1 MTTVGPLIIGILT
14 HTPLYVWAIFAFI
27 AFLGY
32 QRTKDRTVQLW
43 RLLLL
48 PVIMV
53 VLSVS
58 GMIGAGAS
66 VLPAILAGIAVGG
79 VSGWLL
85 EREGATRRLPGGR
98 VWLRGEWWSFVQV
111 LLIFVV
117 HYSLAVTGAINPA
130 LVADPTI
137 HLVTTFVSSL
147 LSAMISG
154 RLLARLRVYFTSVPA
169 AA

>member
-1 MTTVGPLIIGILT
+1 VTTVGPLIIGILT
-14 HTPLYVWAIFAFI
+14 HTPLYVWAIFALV

-48 PVIMV
+48 PLIMV
-53 VLSVS
+53 VLSAS
-58 GMIGAGAS
+58 GMVGAGAS
-66 VLPAILAGIAVGG
+66 VLPAILAGVAVGG

-85 EREGATRRLPGGR
+85 ERKGATRRLPGGR

-117 HYSLAVTGAINPA
+117 HYSLAVVTAVNPVFA
-130 LVADPTI
+130 ADPTV
-137 HLVTTFVSSL
+137 HLVTMFVSSL

>member
-1 MTTVGPLIIGILT
+1 MTSVVPRVFGFLS
-14 HTPLYVWAIFAFI
+14 HTRLYVWVFFALI

-32 QRTKDRTVQLW
+32 QRTKDRTVPLW

-58 GMIGAGAS
+58 GMIGAGAA

-79 VSGWLL
+79 VSGWRL

-98 VWLRGEWWSFVQV
+98 VWLRGEWWSLVQV

-117 HYSLAVTGAINPA
+117 HYSLAVTGAINPT
-130 LVADPTI
+130 LVADPTV
-137 HLVTTFVSSL
+137 HLVPTFVSSL

-154 RLLARLRVYFTSVPA
+154 RLLARLRVYFTSAPA

>member
-14 HTPLYVWAIFAFI
+14 HTPLYVWVIFALV

-32 QRTKDRTVQLW
+32 QRTRDRTVQLW

-48 PVIMV
+48 PAIMIA
-53 VLSVS
+53 LAVS
-58 GMIGAGAS
+58 GMIGAG
-66 VLPAILAGIAVGG
+66 VGILPAILAGIAVGG

-111 LLIFVV
+111 LLIFVL
-117 HYSLAVTGAINPA
+117 HYAVAVTGAVNPTFA
-130 LVADPTI
+130 ADPTV

-147 LSAMISG
+147 LSAMILG
-154 RLLARLRVYFTSVPA
+154 RTLARLRVYLTAVPA
-169 AA
+169 TA

>member
-14 HTPLYVWAIFAFI
+14 HTPLYVWAIFALV

-48 PVIMV
+48 PLIMV

-58 GMIGAGAS
+58 GMVGAGAS
-66 VLPAILAGIAVGG
+66 VLPAVLAGVAVGG

-117 HYSLAVTGAINPA
+117 HYSLAVTGAINPT
-130 LVADPTI
+130 LVADPTV
-137 HLVTTFVSSL
+137 HLVTTFVSTL
-147 LSAMISG
+147 LSAMILG
-154 RLLARLRVYFTSVPA
+154 RTFARLRVYFTSVQA
-169 AA
+169 TA

>member
-1 MTTVGPLIIGILT
+1 VTTAGPLIIGILT

-98 VWLRGEWWSFVQV
+98 VWLRGEWWSLVQV
-111 LLIFVV
+111 LSIFVV

-130 LVADPTI
+130 LVADPTV

>member
-14 HTPLYVWAIFAFI
+14 HTPLYVWVIFGLI

-32 QRTKDRTVQLW
+32 QRTRDRTVQLW

-48 PVIMV
+48 PAIMIIV
-53 VLSVS
+53 AVS
-58 GMIGAGAS
+58 GMIGAGVG

-111 LLIFVV
+111 LLIF
-117 HYSLAVTGAINPA
+117 AVRYAVAVMGAANPTFA
-130 LVADPTI
+130 ADPTV
-137 HLVTTFVSSL
+137 HLVIMFVSSL
-147 LSAMISG
+147 LSAMILG
-154 RLLARLRVYFTSVPA
+154 RTLARLRVYATAVPA
-169 AA
+169 TA

>member
-14 HTPLYVWAIFAFI
+14 HTPLYVWAIFALI

-79 VSGWLL
+79 ISGWLL

-98 VWLRGEWWSFVQV
+98 V
-111 LLIFVV
+111 
-117 HYSLAVTGAINPA
+117 
-130 LVADPTI
+130 
-137 HLVTTFVSSL
+137 
-147 LSAMISG
+147 
-154 RLLARLRVYFTSVPA
+154 
-169 AA
+169 